1 MFVKSVSIS
10 EKNNNVAYAL
20 MYGTNYP
27 ENKIFKTTD
36 RGKSWENISGDLPNV
51 HLTDLISDPENEK
64 ILFLG
69 TDCGCYKTITGG
81 LKWTDW
87 NEGLPAAVKVTE
99 MRFIEKSSNRKSFVA
114 ISTYGRGIWIKDF
127 SDE

>member
-1 MFVKSVSIS
+1 
-10 EKNNNVAYAL
+10 
-20 MYGTNYP
+20 
-27 ENKIFKTTD
+27 
-36 RGKSWENISGDLPNV
+36 
-51 HLTDLISDPENEK
+51 
-64 ILFLG
+64 
-69 TDCGCYKTITGG
+69 